1 MEGFKTG
8 ETMKPQQIRELF
20 WLFLIAV
27 FISAWGVA
35 MREVSHCRA
44 EQFQTALEAEGY
56 GVREDSGELVV
67 SRDGRDVRTP

>member
-1 MEGFKTG
+1 
-8 ETMKPQQIRELF
+8 MKPQQIRELF

-35 MREVSHCRA
+35 MREVSHWRNRA

-56 GVREDSGELVV
+56 VVREDSGELVV
-67 SRDGRDVRTP
+67 SRDGREVRTP